1 MNWKIIET
9 VGSLIGSIA
18 GYNTASTIIK
28 AFIPATA
35 SAFKKGSMLLGAT
48 LIGSIV
54 GGKCME
60 EANKQIKDI
69 KYYFESFERLI
80 NVHERNKKAK
90 EQ

>member
-9 VGSLIGSIA
+9 VGSIVGSIA
-18 GYNTASTIIK
+18 GYQTAATIIE

-35 SAFKKGSMLLGAT
+35 SVFRKSSMLIGAT

-60 EANKQIKDI
+60 EANAQIRSI
-69 KYYFESFERLI
+69 KYFYEHIDFTKFFG
-80 NVHERNKKAK
+80 KKVK
-90 EQ
+90 EH